1 MAEYGGAT
9 VGYSGSQPCSRL
21 VPGFRDKARVD
32 GVFRSTSEI
41 VGKQAL
47 LKQWVGSY
55 CLGYTLLVETAS
67 FPG

>member
-1 MAEYGGAT
+1 MVELQWGI
-9 VGYSGSQPCSRL
+9 VGVNLVPRL

-32 GVFRSTSEI
+32 GVVFRSTSEI